1 MATQIKK
8 INKSLMNIVEKAGTK
23 DLPINMAK
31 ERTRA
36 AGKMIS
42 AANAQLR
49 FNDQSGVIVK
59 PDLLQ

>member
-23 DLPINMAK
+23 DMPINMAK
-31 ERTRA
+31 ERTKA